1 MELPNEQSSFKD
13 HLRKLRPKN
22 LKNLDKK
29 NCLMALTIIVL
40 IGCIVTIL
48 KVNEIKTRAFSIK
61 FGDEILGTIRDKEE
75 AQKLIDQIEKEL
87 ASTYD
92 VEIVLDKKL
101 DFIDT
106 HAKDEEIITETDLRK
121 NIKSKLTFLVS
132 GYVLQIDGKDIGAF
146 KTKKEADELLYA
158 VKSPYIEEIN
168 ENSNIEEVTFVED
181 VKVVKKDIPL
191 SNIKSIEE
199 VKSVIATGTSE
210 EKTHIVE
217 EGESYWTIA
226 AKNNMTVDELI
237 SANPGKDPE
246 KIYLGDEI
254 SLIVPKPLIT
264 IATVEEVQYE
274 QELAYETKIEQ
285 NTSMYK
291 NEKKVKVKGVK
302 GKSNILAKITKHNG
316 VEVGR
321 KIIKEEI
328 ISKPVDE
335 LIVKGTKKLPLT
347 AATGAFIVPT
357 RGSLSSRYGMRWGRM
372 HKGIDLAARV
382 GTPINAADGGT
393 VTFAGYKGA
402 FGYLVEINHGNG
414 YVTRYGHCSKIYVK
428 KGAKVY
434 KGQKIA
440 AIGNTGR
447 STGPHLHFEVIKNG
461 VHQNPS
467 KYVGK

>member
-1 MELPNEQSSFKD
+1 MELPNEHFNFKD

-22 LKNLDKK
+22 LNTKNS
-29 NCLMALTIIVL
+29 LMALTIIVL
-40 IGCIVTIL
+40 IACIGIIL
-48 KVNEIKTRAFSIK
+48 KVDEVKTRAFSIK
-61 FGDEILGTIRDKEE
+61 FGGEDLGTVRDREVAE
-75 AQKLIDQIEKEL
+75 KLIEQIEKEL

-92 VEIVLDKKL
+92 VEIVLDKKIE
-101 DFIDT
+101 FVDT

-121 NIKSKLTFLVS
+121 NIRSKLTFLVS

-158 VKSPYIEEIN
+158 VKSPYIEGIN

-181 VKVVKKDIPL
+181 VKVVKKDIPM
-191 SNIKSIEE
+191 SQVKSLDE
-199 VKSVIATGTSE
+199 VKSIIATGTTE

-226 AKNNMTVDELI
+226 AKYNMTVDELI

-246 KIYLGDEI
+246 KIYLGDEV

-302 GKSNILAKITKHNG
+302 GKSNILAKVTKHNG
-316 VEVGR
+316 VEVER

-328 ISKPVDE
+328 VSKPVDE

-347 AATGAFIVPT
+347 AATGAFILPT
-357 RGSLSSRYGMRWGRM
+357 RGSLSSRYGMRRGRM
-372 HKGIDLAARV
+372 HKGIDLAARI

-393 VTFAGYKGA
+393 VTFAGYRGA
-402 FGYLVEINHGNG
+402 YGYLVEVNHGNG
-414 YVTRYGHCSKIYVK
+414 FVTRYGHCSKIYVK
-428 KGAKVY
+428 KGTKVY

-440 AIGNTGR
+440 AVGNTGR
-447 STGPHLHFEVIKNG
+447 STGPHLHFEVLKNG